1 MAYSD
6 TSVCINLI
14 KNVSAKNGDDVVTI
28 RKNFDTNDF
37 EIIYRDQ
44 NDGTPVVHHV
54 SGLYRDR
61 VIDYLYVLFKNQ
73 SLDDEGYTS
82 VQLTLPALPRLI
94 VSGEKF
100 KDLYYREHFLEAV
113 GTGLDLLDNT
123 EAVKKAPSVRRFT
136 SMNQLYTQ
144 GYETPVARR
153 STAPQHLFFD
163 DDE

>member
-1 MAYSD
+1 MAYSS
-6 TSVCINLI
+6 TAVFINLI
-14 KNVSAKNGDDVVTI
+14 KNVSAKDGDDVITI

-44 NDGTPVVHHV
+44 NDGSPVVHHV

-73 SLDDEGYTS
+73 ALDEEGYKS
-82 VQLTLPALPRLI
+82 IQLTLPALPRLI
-94 VSGEKF
+94 VSGDNF

-113 GTGLDLLDNT
+113 GSGLDLLDNT
-123 EAVKKAPSVRRFT
+123 EVVKKAPSVRRF
-136 SMNQLYTQ
+136 SSINHLNTQ

-153 STAPQHLFFD
+153 SVAPQHLFFD
-163 DDE
+163 EE